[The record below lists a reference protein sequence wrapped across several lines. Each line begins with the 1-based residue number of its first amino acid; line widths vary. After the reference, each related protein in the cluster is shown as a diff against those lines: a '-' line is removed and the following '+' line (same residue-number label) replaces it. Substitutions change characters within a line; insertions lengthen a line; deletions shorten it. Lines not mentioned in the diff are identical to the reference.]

1 MAALLLTGCGKD
13 NTFKNKEITME
24 AFSDMK
30 APAFVFDFQ
39 QVAQLVA
46 ETARKEGAATESD
59 RRVRDYYEQD
69 GVQLLWVDRAGV
81 DHRADSLL
89 AHLHQVGDIGFSERA
104 FFVDAIEHDLQQ
116 LRQLQFGEGNDDINH
131 VAARLEYHLTK
142 AYMRYA
148 YGYRYGFINPSR
160 IFNHLDEEEKK
171 PGDNSRIVRYRGL
184 FDVDMEQA
192 PADYHLTVIDKIVND
207 SIAEYLSAIEPQD
220 KFYHKL
226 KGMLKNDTTAEQR
239 QRILSNMER
248 TRWRLRR
255 PIPETGK
262 RIIVNIPAYHLYAY
276 GNDSLLHMRI
286 VCGAW
291 KTKTPLLSSEIEW
304 MEVNPQWIIP
314 QSILE
319 KDVVHHAGDSA
330 YFARNRYNIYE
341 RTTNKQMEIGE
352 VTQSMLL
359 SGKYRVAQESGDDN
373 SLGRLVF
380 RFKNNFSVFLHYTST
395 PWMFQRDKRSISHGC
410 VRVERPFELA
420 NYVLDEPDEW
430 LLDRIRISMGL
441 KPTSDRGRK
450 YLRTHQDEEDH
461 KLIGYVPVKPHV
473 PLYIIY
479 FTLWPDETGDLKT
492 WPDVYGYDR
501 VILEHLTTYL
511 P

>member
-1 MAALLLTGCGKD
+1 
-13 NTFKNKEITME
+13 ME

-104 FFVDAIEHDLQQ
+104 FFVDAIEHDLQ
-116 LRQLQFGEGNDDINH
+116 H
-131 VAARLEYHLTK
+131 
-142 AYMRYA
+142 
-148 YGYRYGFINPSR
+148 GYRYGFINPSR

-276 GNDSLLHMRI
+276 GDDSLLHMRI

-304 MEVNPQWIIP
+304 MEGMLCIMLATVPI
-314 QSILE
+314 SLAT
-319 KDVVHHAGDSA
+319 DTTSMSA
-330 YFARNRYNIYE
+330 PPTNRWRLAR
-341 RTTNKQMEIGE
+341 
-352 VTQSMLL
+352 
-359 SGKYRVAQESGDDN
+359 
-373 SLGRLVF
+373 
-380 RFKNNFSVFLHYTST
+380 
-395 PWMFQRDKRSISHGC
+395 
-410 VRVERPFELA
+410 
-420 NYVLDEPDEW
+420 
-430 LLDRIRISMGL
+430 
-441 KPTSDRGRK
+441 
-450 YLRTHQDEEDH
+450 
-461 KLIGYVPVKPHV
+461 
-473 PLYIIY
+473 
-479 FTLWPDETGDLKT
+479 
-492 WPDVYGYDR
+492 
-501 VILEHLTTYL
+501 
-511 P
+511 